1 MLLKFETS
9 KVYSLYSQ
17 DYESWIWWDS
27 NVSHAKIYSSKNKVL
42 NFFLSPWVKAAI
54 SMISYCLYRN
64 INCFLITNELWLEEK
79 KKRKNKE
86 KKSFTE
92 EKRDSRNP
100 ITRKSTQKTWLE
112 TIFLNPCFS
121 KGVSRLVWQHS
132 HETWIHLVRQKKKKK
147 SLSLCQ

>member
-1 MLLKFETS
+1 MSCGLK
-9 KVYSLYSQ
+9 K
-17 DYESWIWWDS
+17 
-27 NVSHAKIYSSKNKVL
+27 
-42 NFFLSPWVKAAI
+42 
-54 SMISYCLYRN
+54 
-64 INCFLITNELWLEEK
+64 K

-132 HETWIHLVRQKKKKK
+132 HETWIHLVRKKKKK
-147 SLSLCQ
+147 ITQPVPIMGIPILAWEMTGESPPTWLSKSLALAINTSKQESLHLHFNSNTFIIKHGQNVNHV